1 MTDRQIII
9 CEINLNTKDMV
20 PFNSHTHTLSIVYN
34 PQLRHKGWTL
44 ELQRHI
50 KLTHK
55 THNVH
60 LVCIYLIN
68 I

>member
-20 PFNSHTHTLSIVYN
+20 PFNSHAHTLSTVYN
-34 PQLRHKGWTL
+34 HQLRHKGWTF

-50 KLTHK
+50 KT
-55 THNVH
+55 NPQNSQCSFGVH
-60 LVCIYLIN
+60 RFD
-68 I
+68 